1 MNANIGTLTPPSW
14 MHPLKSHGR
23 LLVTS
28 SLIWSFSLILNIPLV
43 FDVSLFFIHQ
53 YLFYGHCTIYNNFLP
68 VNSVLGSSQTPKE
81 TFNAAS
87 YRRDKA
93 KILERQK
100 GFQTNHYNCC
110 SASVKLLA
118 TYRSQDYLKKNY
130 QVILLNDK
138 IAIIVNLQY
147 RKGFLYWCRKE
158 KEWKYY
164 IILSH
169 SM

>member
-1 MNANIGTLTPPSW
+1 

-87 YRRDKA
+87 YRREKA

-100 GFQTNHYNCC
+100 GFQTNHYDCC

-147 RKGFLYWCRKE
+147 RKGFLYWCWKE

-164 IILSH
+164 IILIH

>member
-43 FDVSLFFIHQ
+43 FNVSLFFIHQ

-87 YRRDKA
+87 YRRDKE

-118 TYRSQDYLKKNY
+118 AYRSQDYLKKNY

-147 RKGFLYWCRKE
+147 RKGFLYWCWKE

-169 SM
+169 LM

>member
-1 MNANIGTLTPPSW
+1 MY
-14 MHPLKSHGR
+14 HY
-23 LLVTS
+23 
-28 SLIWSFSLILNIPLV
+28 
-43 FDVSLFFIHQ
+43 FFIHQ

-169 SM
+169 LM

>member
-1 MNANIGTLTPPSW
+1 MY
-14 MHPLKSHGR
+14 HY
-23 LLVTS
+23 
-28 SLIWSFSLILNIPLV
+28 
-43 FDVSLFFIHQ
+43 FFIHQ
-53 YLFYGHCTIYNNFLP
+53 YLFYGHCTIYDNFLP

-118 TYRSQDYLKKNY
+118 TYRSQDYFKKK
-130 QVILLNDK
+130 LPSD
-138 IAIIVNLQY
+138 IV
-147 RKGFLYWCRKE
+147 K
-158 KEWKYY
+158 
-164 IILSH
+164 
-169 SM
+169 